1 MEEMEKRNLVSLK
14 DIKINDHFWNRY
26 LELVLKEVIPYQW
39 DILNDCLENV
49 ETSHSIRN
57 FRIAA
62 GLEEGEFYGAVFQDT
77 DVAKWL
83 EAVAYVL
90 MRQRDSVWEKRADAV
105 IDLIGLAQWEDGY
118 INTYYT
124 CYTAC
129 IR

>member
-62 GLEEGEFYGAVFQDT
+62 GLVWVWVHFEGYT
-77 DVAKWL
+77 
-83 EAVAYVL
+83 YT
-90 MRQRDSVWEKRADAV
+90 
-105 IDLIGLAQWEDGY
+105 GY
-118 INTYYT
+118 IIHYPPPKT
-124 CYTAC
+124 
-129 IR
+129 IPLSLKFQEFLP